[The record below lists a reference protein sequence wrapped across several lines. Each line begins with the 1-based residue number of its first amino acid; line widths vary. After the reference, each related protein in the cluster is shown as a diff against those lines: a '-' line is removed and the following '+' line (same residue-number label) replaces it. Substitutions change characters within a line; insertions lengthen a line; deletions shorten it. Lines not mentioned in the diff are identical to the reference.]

1 MAIKEKDIET
11 EQKEQFSID
20 EKHHGGR
27 DGGLDVQDILDQ
39 TNDSSGPTAAP
50 VERDDKETRR
60 IIRKVDMRLLPTLAV
75 IYAFALIDRVNLP
88 NARIAGMDEDLGL
101 SIGSRYS
108 ILTMIFF
115 IPYVIFQF
123 PANIVIRKLG
133 PAVWLPSLV
142 VCWGAV
148 TIGLGFVTDWTQAL
162 GCRIILGVLEAGYYP
177 GCVFLL
183 SCWYVR
189 FEVQKRF
196 SAFYLL
202 ALLASGFSNIL
213 AWGLSE
219 SKSSLA
225 LSTKV
230 VDTTQHITTFTDCS
244 LLQVKGLGGLNGWQW
259 IFAIEGVIT
268 VLLGI
273 MGYVTIIDFPDK
285 ASKPS
290 PITRRPFLTVD
301 EAGLILARI
310 QRDRGDAVVDQLTWK
325 TIRFHLRDWKI
336 WEFAWLYFL
345 NNVVAYSWGYFL
357 PIILRNDMEYSV
369 AMSQIMSFPPY
380 VLAAAWMFATAWV
393 ADRYRKRGLIIIFNC
408 SWAIIGV
415 CMMAFLDNPRA
426 RYAGVFLGVSG
437 ANANVPSLLSYMHN
451 NIVGQM
457 KRSIASAL
465 LIGGGACGGITAS
478 NIFRQ
483 QDAPKYT

>member
-1 MAIKEKDIET
+1 MSLKEKDLEAET
-11 EQKEQFSID
+11 KERVSINGNTAID
-20 EKHHGGR
+20 IQ
-27 DGGLDVQDILDQ
+27 DVLD
-39 TNDSSGPTAAP
+39 TSGPASP
-50 VERDDKETRR
+50 HSEKDDKETRR
-60 IIRKVDMRLLPTLAV
+60 IIRKIDMRLLPTLAV

-88 NARIAGMDEDLGL
+88 NARIAGMDADLQL

-115 IPYVIFQF
+115 IPYIIFQF
-123 PANIVIRKLG
+123 PANIIIRYLG
-133 PAVWLPSLV
+133 PAIWLPSLV

-148 TIGLGFVTDWTQAL
+148 TIGMGFVTDWTQAL

-183 SCWYVR
+183 SCCG
-189 FEVQKRF
+189 
-196 SAFYLL
+196 FYLL

-219 SKSSLA
+219 M
-225 LSTKV
+225 
-230 VDTTQHITTFTDCS
+230 
-244 LLQVKGLGGLNGWQW
+244 KGIAGLNGWQW
-259 IFAIEGVIT
+259 IFAIEGAIT

-273 MGYVTIIDFPDK
+273 FGFVAIVDFPDK
-285 ASKPS
+285 ATNPH
-290 PITRRPFLTVD
+290 PVTRRPFLTVP
-301 EAGLILARI
+301 EATIVLARI
-310 QRDRGDAVVDQLTWK
+310 QRDRGDAVADKLTWA
-325 TIRFHLRDWKI
+325 TISRHLRDWKI

-357 PIILRNDMEYSV
+357 PIILRNDMGYSV

-380 VLAAAWMFATAWV
+380 VLAAAWMFMTAWV

-408 SWAIIGV
+408 TWAIIGV
-415 CMMAFLDNPRA
+415 CMMAYTSEPRT

-457 KRSIASAL
+457 KRSVASAL
-465 LIGGGACGGITAS
+465 LIGGGACGGIAAS